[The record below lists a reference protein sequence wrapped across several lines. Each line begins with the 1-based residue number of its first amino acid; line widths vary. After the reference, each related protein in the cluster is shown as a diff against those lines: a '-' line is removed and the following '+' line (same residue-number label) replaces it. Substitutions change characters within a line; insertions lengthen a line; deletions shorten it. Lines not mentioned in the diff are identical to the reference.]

1 MSVYGHAGVT
11 KLNKIQFLQNQL
23 LKVLSSKEFRY
34 STDKLHNEFEILK
47 IRDLFNQEILTFM
60 YKYSANSLPPV
71 FNNYHETLASTHGL
85 YTRHGGNLRKEKHR
99 TKILVLSKFYFF
111 VHIVILK

>member
-34 STDKLHNEFEILK
+34 STDKLHNEFKILK

-60 YKYSANSLPPV
+60 YKYSTSSHPPV
-71 FNNYHETLASTHGL
+71 FNNYYETLAALNTVKGA
-85 YTRHGGNLRKEKHR
+85 
-99 TKILVLSKFYFF
+99 
-111 VHIVILK
+111 